1 MRITTRFL
9 ILLIIFVSI
18 TIWEKIQA
26 TDIAVTGSWVL
37 SIGATDLVAGAGSD
51 LEPNYTSASDAVQI
65 DISNTAG
72 NWQVDV
78 RRTDSNWHSNFI
90 LKVKRTS
97 DGTGSGTISGGTTEV
112 TVTQTDQE
120 FFTGSSDRGDVHV
133 ELTLENVSVQIPPD
147 SYMTTVYYT
156 VVDI

>member
-1 MRITTRFL
+1 M
-9 ILLIIFVSI
+9 SI

-26 TDIAVTGSWVL
+26 IDITVTGDWLLTIDAS
-37 SIGATDLVAGAGSD
+37 DLQAGAGSD

-72 NWQVDV
+72 NWRVEV
-78 RRTDSNWHSNFI
+78 KRIDSNWHGDFQLS
-90 LKVKRTS
+90 VKRTS
-97 DGTGSGTISGGTTEV
+97 DGTGSGTISGGTTAV

-120 FFTGSSDRGDVHV
+120 FFTGSSDRSDVHV
-133 ELTLENVSVQIPPD
+133 ELTLENVSVKIPPD
-147 SYMTTVYYT
+147 TYTTTVYYT